1 MKGSK
6 EEDRQEGANVKT
18 KTKQQQQQQLG
29 SLSWSWNARESIRN
43 NPVYCKSTTRE
54 LDCPSVCGQQH
65 VLGGLSE
72 LPSHSEEYEEDHQS
86 LRVFKL
92 MKKTWRYRVVRVVFV
107 CVCVCVCARARVRAC
122 VCVCVS
128 MCTRACVHVCECAC
142 VRACV
147 SV

>member
-107 CVCVCVCARARVRAC
+107 CVCMCVRARACAC
-122 VCVCVS
+122 MRVCVCVYVYA
-128 MCTRACVHVCECAC
+128 RVCAC
-142 VRACV
+142 V
-147 SV
+147 